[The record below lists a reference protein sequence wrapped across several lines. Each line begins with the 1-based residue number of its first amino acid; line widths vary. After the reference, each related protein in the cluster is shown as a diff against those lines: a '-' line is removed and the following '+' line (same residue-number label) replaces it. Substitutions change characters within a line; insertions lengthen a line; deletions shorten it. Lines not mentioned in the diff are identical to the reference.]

1 MNTGDDSD
9 TLEVKKILP
18 DGRIA
23 EIMPLTYGRA
33 RIIVGDGFLV
43 DNGY

>member
-1 MNTGDDSD
+1 M
-9 TLEVKKILP
+9 KKTLP

-33 RIIVGDGFLV
+33 RIIVGDGRYFV